1 MATKKNK
8 NTLIYVLAGV
18 TLLLIVLAIVL
29 AKNKPKGEAVSFETV
44 EKRSIR
50 ESVTASGK
58 IFPVTE
64 IKISSDVSGEI
75 VELFVEEGDSVR
87 NGQVLARIDPDAYQS
102 QVERGNAALNSAKAQ
117 LANSRSQVDNMKA
130 QKDQINAQ
138 LINAREIHRRNEDL
152 RKEKVIS
159 AQEFDASQTNLRS
172 LEANLRAAE
181 AGIRAA
187 EQSAEA
193 AAYSVKSAEATLRE
207 LQTGLRRT
215 TVYAPADGIVS
226 LLNVEKGERVL
237 GTIQM
242 TGTEMMRIAN
252 LNSMEVRVE
261 VSENDVPR
269 VSLGDPVDIEVD
281 AYLDRTFKGTVRQI
295 ANSASNLTGVT
306 GAMSLTTDQVTNFV
320 VTIDITPSS
329 YADIISPKKP
339 FPFRPGMSASVEIT
353 TNVLNDVVSV
363 PIQAVTTREIEEEE
377 EEEEKNKEDAEPKEA
392 SRTSTRL
399 EGGIGDD
406 GVREVVFLFGDDG
419 NAKMVEVKT
428 GIQDDMYIQILEGLT
443 VGQKVITGPYA
454 AVSRK
459 LKDGLIVIEE
469 EEKNDEKAK

>member
-1 MATKKNK
+1 M
-8 NTLIYVLAGV
+8 
-18 TLLLIVLAIVL
+18 
-29 AKNKPKGEAVSFETV
+29 AKNKSNTIFWILGGVIVLSVVVAYWQSRNRSTGEAVSTEQV
-44 EKRSIR
+44 QKRNIR

-64 IKISSDVSGEI
+64 IKISSDVSGEV
-75 VELFVEEGDSVR
+75 VELYVQEGDSVR
-87 NGQVLARIDPDAYQS
+87 AGQVLARIDPDAYQS
-102 QVERGNAALNSAKAQ
+102 QVERGDATLNSARAQ
-117 LANSRSQVDNMKA
+117 LANSRSQIENLKA
-130 QKDQINAQ
+130 QRDQIEAQ

-159 AQEFDASQTNLRS
+159 AQDFEASLTNLRS
-172 LEANLRAAE
+172 LEANLRGAE

-281 AYLDRTFKGTVRQI
+281 AYLDRTFKGSVRQI
-295 ANSASNLTGVT
+295 ANSASNLTSLT
-306 GAMSLTTDQVTNFV
+306 GAVSLTTDQVTNFI
-320 VTIDITPSS
+320 VTIDIDPAS
-329 YADIISPKKP
+329 YADIISAKKP

-353 TNVLNDVVSV
+353 TNVLENVLSV
-363 PIQAVTTREIEEEE
+363 PIQAVTTREVKAEGKDEAEA
-377 EEEEKNKEDAEPKEA
+377 EDTDET
-392 SRTSTRL
+392 SRSTRR
-399 EGGIGDD
+399 EGGMGDD
-406 GVREVVFLFGDDG
+406 RVREVVFLFGEDG
-419 NAKMVEVKT
+419 KAKMREVKT
-428 GIQDDMYIQILEGLT
+428 GIQDDTYIQITEGLELN
-443 VGQKVITGPYA
+443 QAVITGPYS

-459 LKDGLIVIEE
+459 LKDGMELRKE
-469 EEKNDEKAK
+469 EEKKDEKGKDK

>member
-1 MATKKNK
+1 MATKKKN
-8 NTLIYVLAGV
+8 NTLIYVLVGA
-18 TLLLIVLAIVL
+18 TLLLIAVAVVL

-87 NGQVLARIDPDAYQS
+87 TGQVLARIDPDAYQS

-117 LANSRSQVDNMKA
+117 LANSRSQIENMKA
-130 QKDQINAQ
+130 QKDQIDAQ

-159 AQEFDASQTNLRS
+159 AQEFEASQTNLRS

-269 VSLGDPVDIEVD
+269 VSLGDPVNIEVD

-295 ANSASNLTGVT
+295 ANSASNLTGIT

-320 VTIDITPSS
+320 VTIDITPAS

-353 TNVLNDVVSV
+353 TNVLDDVISV
-363 PIQAVTTREIEEEE
+363 PIQAVTTREVKKEKEEGEDS
-377 EEEEKNKEDAEPKEA
+377 DAEPKEEA
-392 SRTSTRL
+392 TRTSTRL

-428 GIQDDMYIQILEGLT
+428 GIQDDMYIQILEGLA